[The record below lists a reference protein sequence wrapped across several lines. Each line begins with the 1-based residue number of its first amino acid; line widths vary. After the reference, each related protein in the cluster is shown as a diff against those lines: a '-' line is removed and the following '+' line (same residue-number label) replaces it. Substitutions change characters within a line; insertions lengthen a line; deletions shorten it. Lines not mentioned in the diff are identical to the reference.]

1 MYWTDTERASMD
13 GTSREVLHNTN
24 LVWPTALTL
33 DYDTQTL
40 YWLDASLDKLETSH
54 VNGSNRRLYHPL
66 WITFYQN
73 RLYWTDLGAQAVLS
87 ASIKLPS
94 TVSKVI
100 SGRGVYPRVSVS
112 FHWISS
118 QQVCSYDLRNYVIPQ
133 LSNAMVPSSL
143 MCMMYT
149 CHLHA

>member
-54 VNGSNRRLYHPL
+54 VNGSNRRLSPL
-66 WITFYQN
+66 MDHLLPEQT
-73 RLYWTDLGAQAVLS
+73 VL
-87 ASIKLPS
+87 
-94 TVSKVI
+94 
-100 SGRGVYPRVSVS
+100 
-112 FHWISS
+112 
-118 QQVCSYDLRNYVIPQ
+118 D
-133 LSNAMVPSSL
+133 
-143 MCMMYT
+143 
-149 CHLHA
+149 